1 MVTYLGSSAQL
12 CFGEGGALQT
22 NITGV
27 WGEWLQCMDH
37 TGFAPAHSGVS
48 FLDLHCSGS
57 RLLCRGTVQ
66 SRLCISCTS
75 QVQVL
80 RYSTKADSVGRAF
93 CALPR
98 PKQLRRP
105 GAWRVHCPRWTVSLN
120 HLPSPSHSVSWV
132 CRESTISGVL
142 CITSGE
148 LISGY
153 NPPKAL
159 KYLTLVTALKGMHS
173 FQFSRSN
180 YICCLVVKS
189 CPTLLPSH
197 GL

>member
-1 MVTYLGSSAQL
+1 MVTYLGSLIQL
-12 CFGEGGALQT
+12 YCVKGETLQK
-22 NITGV
+22 NITGMC
-27 WGEWLQCMDH
+27 GECLQCMDH

-105 GAWRVHCPRWTVSLN
+105 GAWRVHCPRWSVCLN
-120 HLPSPSHSVSWV
+120 HLPGPSHWVSWV
-132 CRESTISGVL
+132 CHEVTVSGVP
-142 CITSGE
+142 CVSSRE
-148 LISGY
+148 LISGCD
-153 NPPKAL
+153 PPSGCQL
-159 KYLTLVTALKGMHS
+159 
-173 FQFSRSN
+173 SR
-180 YICCLVVKS
+180 IPGRL
-189 CPTLLPSH
+189 
-197 GL
+197 G